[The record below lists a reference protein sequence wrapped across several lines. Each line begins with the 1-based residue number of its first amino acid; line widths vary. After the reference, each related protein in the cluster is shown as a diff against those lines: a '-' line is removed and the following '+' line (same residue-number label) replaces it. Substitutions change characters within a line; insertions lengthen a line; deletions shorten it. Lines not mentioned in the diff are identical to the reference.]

1 MWRPKEEEL
10 SVWSRNRKHFL
21 IRLGGWNYLYE
32 QKLGDIK
39 HIIAE
44 EIINV
49 TTNRTITVKNN
60 DVVKNKKDKMFCFAP
75 ASVESIPDRWN

>member
-1 MWRPKEEEL
+1 MDE
-10 SVWSRNRKHFL
+10 
-21 IRLGGWNYLYE
+21 ITYMD
-32 QKLGDIK
+32 KLGDIK

-49 TTNRTITVKNN
+49 TTNRTITVKDN
-60 DVVKNKKDKMFCFAP
+60 DVVKNRKEKMFCFAP